1 MIEFLLGVQSVG
13 FGRCEWQFFSRTK
26 IFGFA
31 IFGIDTEP

>member
-13 FGRCEWQFFSRTK
+13 FGWCEWQLFSQIE

-31 IFGIDTEP
+31 IFGINIEP